1 MQLLFHCL
9 TFYEDITWTNFLKFY
24 LHSPTQFQHYG
35 YMTLPP
41 HQIAQPSFH
50 YSQWYEIK
58 MYTVRVDY
66 RGISYESSWELT
78 PQIYQLNA
86 HTHTHTHTY
95 IYIYIT
101 IYLPHLLVCYTPP
114 SGRAHWGG
122 MWQIYCYINIYV
134 YLVGIFEESS
144 MRMHGMKNFKKF
156 MRISQ
161 MVQSPNR
168 WLTDSVLP
176 PDYNRVSQ
184 PRRPSIQNKI
194 LLTLKIQWYWTD
206 HTGLCYN
213 KQHLH
218 IKHNSDL

>member
-95 IYIYIT
+95 IYLHNNIFT
-101 IYLPHLLVCYTPP
+101 TSFGVLYTTFRE
-114 SGRAHWGG
+114 GT
-122 MWQIYCYINIYV
+122 
-134 YLVGIFEESS
+134 L
-144 MRMHGMKNFKKF
+144 
-156 MRISQ
+156 
-161 MVQSPNR
+161 
-168 WLTDSVLP
+168 
-176 PDYNRVSQ
+176 
-184 PRRPSIQNKI
+184 RRNVANI
-194 LLTLKIQWYWTD
+194 LLYKYICVFSWYIWGVIYENAWNEKLQKV
-206 HTGLCYN
+206 HEN
-213 KQHLH
+213 
-218 IKHNSDL
+218 